1 MDETTLAYENLLARF
16 VAWAA
21 TQEDL
26 RAAFIIGSRA
36 RGDHPADRWSD
47 LDLITFVTD
56 IQRYLTT
63 DEWLHALSKP
73 MLSFVESTAD
83 GRSQERRVLF
93 GNGLDVDFALLPAAF
108 LDSLG
113 QGEIPPDLISHLQR
127 GLRIVVDKDGL
138 LAQMQRKVLE
148 LPTPP
153 PPAPPTAEEFANL
166 VNDFWYHTV
175 WTAKH
180 LRRGELWWAK
190 SGCDGYLKQLLQR
203 MMEWHA
209 RTTQGAEHDTWFRG
223 RFLEEWVDPQARAAL
238 SHLFAHYDKDD
249 IWRALSAT
257 MAIFRLLASECAQK
271 LGYPYPSEGDTFASE
286 LVRQLDAE
294 RTQQEEADAL

>member
-1 MDETTLAYENLLARF
+1 MDETATAYENLLARF
-16 VAWAA
+16 VAWAE

-26 RAAFIIGSRA
+26 RAAIIIGSRA
-36 RGDHPADRWSD
+36 RSDHPADRWSD
-47 LDLITFVTD
+47 LDLVTFVTD
-56 IQRYLTT
+56 TQRYLTSN
-63 DEWLHALSKP
+63 EWLQTLGTP
-73 MLSFVESTAD
+73 MLSFIESTAD

-93 GNGLDVDFALLPAAF
+93 ANGLDVDFALLPAAF
-108 LDSLG
+108 HDPLG
-113 QGEIPPDLISHLQR
+113 QGDIPADLIAHLQR
-127 GLRIVVDKDGL
+127 GFRIVIDKEGV
-138 LAQMQRKVLE
+138 LAQIQRKLLE
-148 LPTPP
+148 LPATPP
-153 PPAPPTAEEFANL
+153 PTPPTAEEFANL

-209 RTTQGAEHDTWFRG
+209 RATQGTEHDTWFRG

-238 SHLFAHYDKDD
+238 SHLFAHYNEDD

-257 MAIFRLLASECAQK
+257 MAIFRLLAVESAQK
-271 LGYPYPSEGDTFASE
+271 LGYSYPNEGDNFAAE
-286 LVRQLDAE
+286 LVRRLDAE
-294 RTQQEEADAL
+294 RTQIDEADAL